1 MSRVKGVYLLII
13 SIAKSIQI
21 RVGALGSI
29 SFAKGIYVYV
39 GSAQNN
45 LEKRV
50 ERHLKKA
57 KRKFW
62 HIDYLL
68 ENENVKILQVF
79 YKATGKSDECK
90 LAKEISRKGIPIIGF
105 GSSDC
110 NCKSHLFQLND
121 YQSLKERTHSMKV
134 WLAERILCLQMVGVS
149 GLQGFRAAAS
159 LSPLRLC

>member
-1 MSRVKGVYLLII
+1 MKGVYLLIV
-13 SIAKSIQI
+13 SIAKPMQV
-21 RVGALGSI
+21 RVGALGNI
-29 SFAKGIYVYV
+29 SFAKGVYAYV

-50 ERHLKKA
+50 ERHLKKV

-90 LAKEISRKGIPIIGF
+90 LAEEMSRKGTAINGF

-110 NCKSHLFQLND
+110 NCKSHLFQLDD
-121 YQSLKERTHSMKV
+121 YQSLKECMRSMKV
-134 WLAERILCLQMVGVS
+134 
-149 GLQGFRAAAS
+149 
-159 LSPLRLC
+159 